1 MTGRRRGFTIIE
13 GLVVV
18 AIVAIMAA
26 IVLPMFMQKKRAA
39 AWEKMSLNQK
49 FDASE
54 SRSQKAKLMLGCT
67 DEFLVSVGFKVEAD
81 KIIFMRDKKDVF
93 FAVKYETYKG
103 GNRVKRVWYRSDYGD
118 WLDCQQMEHSLSEGG
133 KGADARSLA
142 EDPMQ

>member
-26 IVLPMFMQKKRAA
+26 IVLPAFAQKKRAA

-49 FDASE
+49 IDASE

-67 DEFLVSVGFKVEAD
+67 DEFLASVGFKVEVE
-81 KIIFMRDKKDVF
+81 KIVFMRDNKDVF
-93 FAVKYETYKG
+93 FAVEYEKYKG
-103 GNRVKRVWYRSDYGD
+103 ENRVKRIWYRSDYGD
-118 WLDCQQMEHSLSEGG
+118 WIDCQQAEHSFSEGG
-133 KGADARSLA
+133 KAADARSLA